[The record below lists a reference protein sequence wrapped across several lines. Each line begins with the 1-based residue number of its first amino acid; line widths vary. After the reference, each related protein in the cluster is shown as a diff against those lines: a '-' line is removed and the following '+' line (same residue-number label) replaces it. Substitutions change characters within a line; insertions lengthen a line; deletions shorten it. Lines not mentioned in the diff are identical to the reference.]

1 MDELSDNKTSWKM
14 PLKVEVEALSFRQI
28 ENFVDAVFSKIRA
41 VENAIFATVFIHI
54 IKYTLLGEF
63 R

>member
-1 MDELSDNKTSWKM
+1 M

-41 VENAIFATVFIHI
+41 VKNAIFATVFIHI